1 MAKEKNVA
9 AVSFLRDL
17 FTFGVYKRSQG
28 RVVRQVTLA
37 AMGITFLVGAWQL
50 HRFMVNPSQESWYVH
65 TGLDYILPGLIV
77 MGGLWISYR
86 SVNYPKF
93 ADFLIAVEAEMS
105 KVSWPSKQELIRS
118 SIVVII
124 LMFFLA
130 GSLFFFDVIWR
141 ELFKLI
147 GIGI

>member
-9 AVSFLRDL
+9 ALSFLRDL
-17 FTFGVYKRSQG
+17 FNFGVYKRSQG

-37 AMGITFLVGAWQL
+37 AMGITFLLGALQL
-50 HRFMVNPSQESWYVH
+50 YRFMINPSQDSWYAG
-65 TGLDYILPGLIV
+65 TGLDYILPGLIA

-86 SVNYPKF
+86 SVNYPQF

-118 SIVVII
+118 SIVVIV

-130 GSLFFFDVIWR
+130 GSLFLFDVIWQ
-141 ELFKLI
+141 ELFNLI
-147 GIGI
+147 GV